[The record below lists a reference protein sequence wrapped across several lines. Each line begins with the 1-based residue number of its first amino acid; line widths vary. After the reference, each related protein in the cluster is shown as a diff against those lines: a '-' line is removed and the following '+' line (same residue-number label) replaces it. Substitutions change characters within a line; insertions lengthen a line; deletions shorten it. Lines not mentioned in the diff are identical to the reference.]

1 MIELIDV
8 HFTYGCHPVLDG
20 ISLHVHEGDVVG
32 ITGPNGA
39 GKSTLL
45 YIIMG
50 LIKPQ
55 SGEVK
60 IFGVP
65 SNKFREWYR
74 IGYVSQKATL
84 FNRSYPATIFEVVL
98 SGRAGLRGMFRF
110 FGKEDKRCAEEA
122 LERVNML
129 SLRNAPISELS
140 GGQQQRVMIARALA
154 VQPRVLIMDEPTNG
168 VDAANLT
175 ALARLLKNLRD
186 DGVTMM
192 LVSHEP
198 EWLSY
203 LVSKRVCLDRKICS
217 CNCHNYSDEVRWRD
231 CMVRRK
237 EKISL
242 GCSDGSLVRG

>member
-1 MIELIDV
+1 MIELTDV

-20 ISLHVHEGDVVG
+20 ISLHVCEGEVVG

-45 YIIMG
+45 HIILG

-55 SGEVK
+55 SGEIK

-65 SNKFREWYR
+65 VNKFKAWHS

-84 FNRSYPATIFEVVL
+84 FNRSYPATVFEVVL
-98 SGRAGLRGMFRF
+98 SGRAALRGMFRF
-110 FGKEDKRCAEEA
+110 FSREDKRCAEYA
-122 LERVNML
+122 LDRVNML
-129 SLRNAPISELS
+129 SLRNSPISELS
-140 GGQQQRVMIARALA
+140 GGQQQRVMIARALV

-168 VDAANLT
+168 VDAANL
-175 ALARLLKNLRD
+175 AGLAQLLKNLRD

-198 EWLSY
+198 EWLSS
-203 LVSKRVCLDRKICS
+203 LASKRVCLDRRICS
-217 CNCHNYSDEVRWRD
+217 CNCHNYSNALRWRD
-231 CMVRRK
+231 CMMSRE
-237 EKISL
+237 EKFSL
-242 GCSDGSLVRG
+242 GCADGLVRG

>member
-1 MIELIDV
+1 MIELTDV

-20 ISLHVHEGDVVG
+20 ISLHVQEGEVVG

-45 YIIMG
+45 YVILG

-60 IFGVP
+60 IFDVP
-65 SNKFREWYR
+65 VHKFKEWHK
-74 IGYVSQKATL
+74 IGYVSQKAAL
-84 FNRSYPATIFEVVL
+84 FNRSYPATVLEVVL
-98 SGRAGLRGMFRF
+98 SGRAAMRGLFRF
-110 FGKEDKRCAEEA
+110 LGREDKRCAEGA

-129 SLRNAPISELS
+129 SQRNAALSELS

-168 VDAANLT
+168 VDAVNLASLA
-175 ALARLLKNLRD
+175 ALIKNLHD
-186 DGVTMM
+186 EQVTIV
-192 LVSHEP
+192 LVSHES
-198 EWLSY
+198 EWLSS
-203 LVSKRVCLDRKICS
+203 LVNKRVCLDRQICS
-217 CNCHNYSDEVRWRD
+217 CSCHYYPSQMRWRD
-231 CMVRRK
+231 CMNSRQ

-242 GCSDGSLVRG
+242 DCADNLVRG

>member
-1 MIELIDV
+1 MIELNDV

-20 ISLHVHEGDVVG
+20 ISLHVQEGEVVG

-45 YIIMG
+45 HVIMG
-50 LIKPQ
+50 FIKPQ

-60 IFGVP
+60 VFGVP
-65 SNKFREWYR
+65 MNKFKDWHW
-74 IGYVSQKATL
+74 IGYVSQQATL
-84 FNRSYPATIFEVVL
+84 FNRGYPATVFEVVL
-98 SGRAGLRGMFRF
+98 SGRAALRGLFHF
-110 FGKEDKRCAEEA
+110 FGREDKRYAEEA

-129 SLRNAPISELS
+129 SRRNAALSELS

-168 VDAANLT
+168 VDAANLAELT
-175 ALARLLKNLRD
+175 RLLKNLND

-192 LVSHEP
+192 LVSHES
-198 EWLSY
+198 EWLSS
-203 LVSKRVCLDRKICS
+203 LASKRVCLDRKICS
-217 CNCHNYSDEVRWRD
+217 CNCHLYPGGIRWRD
-231 CMVRRK
+231 CMNKRQ

-242 GCSDGSLVRG
+242 DYTDSLVRG